1 MAIEEIDIKIITE
14 TLTLTKGNMITGEI
28 YFSTQNDVFPE
39 KEWRDFVVVIMT
51 WWYDALIRLI
61 ESKQNGI
68 EEEFE
73 FMDGPLLIKAVKVSE
88 ELLELNFIK
97 EMRSA
102 EQIFFTINIS
112 MTNFKSALLKSGKE
126 LLIDLDKKNWHS
138 DDIDELTKRHHYL
151 SNK

>member
-28 YFSTQNDVFPE
+28 YFWTQNDVFPE

-112 MTNFKSALLKSGKE
+112 MTNFKCALLKSGKE
-126 LLIDLDKKNWHS
+126 LLIDLNQRNWHS